1 MNKKYSRIKSICDC
15 KIVPMNQ
22 FNIIIPDRLIG
33 QRIDSAM
40 AQMLPDYSRSK
51 ITTWV
56 RSGGA
61 LINGKTFKPKE
72 KILGGE
78 IVTLNIK
85 AEKTNDWKA
94 EDIPLDIVFEDDD
107 IIVVNKPV
115 GLVTHPGAGN
125 WTGTLANALLH
136 YDPSLA
142 NLDRAGIVHRL
153 DKNTSGLMVVARS
166 ELAQKNLVEQLQTH
180 AVSREYSAIV
190 YGHMISGGTVDEPIG
205 RDPKDRIRQAVV
217 EDGKDAVTHYRV
229 IDRFAHHTHVKAILE
244 TGRTHQIRVH
254 LSYIGH
260 PLIADPMYGGKIR
273 FPKKAD
279 DHLKNALKKFNRQAL
294 HAKKLTLTHP
304 ITLEQMSWKVP
315 LPQDLQDLL
324 KVLQEFDS
332 I

>member
-1 MNKKYSRIKSICDC
+1 MT
-15 KIVPMNQ
+15 Q
-22 FNIIIPDRLIG
+22 LNIIIPDRLIG

-56 RSGGA
+56 RSGSA
-61 LINGKTFKPKE
+61 LINGKAFKPKE
-72 KILGGE
+72 KVLGGE
-78 IVTLNIK
+78 VVALSIV
-85 AEKTNDWKA
+85 AEKSHHWQP
-94 EDIPLDIVFEDDD
+94 EDIPIDVVYEDAD
-107 IIVVNKPV
+107 IIIINKPV

-125 WTGTLANALLH
+125 WTGTLANALL
-136 YDPSLA
+136 YYEPSLE

-180 AVSREYSAIV
+180 TVSREYSAIV
-190 YGHMISGGTVDEPIG
+190 YGHMISGGTIDAPIG

-217 EDGKDAVTHYRV
+217 EEGEGKDAVTHYRV
-229 IDRFAHHTHVKAILE
+229 IDRFGHHTHVKCILE

-254 LSYIGH
+254 MSFIDH
-260 PLIADPMYGGKIR
+260 PLVADPMYGGKIR
-273 FPKKAD
+273 FPKKSNEA
-279 DHLKNALKKFNRQAL
+279 LKDVLKKFKRQAL

-304 ITLEQMSWKVP
+304 ISGERLSYKAP

-324 KVLQEFDS
+324 KVLEEFDPV
-332 I
+332 